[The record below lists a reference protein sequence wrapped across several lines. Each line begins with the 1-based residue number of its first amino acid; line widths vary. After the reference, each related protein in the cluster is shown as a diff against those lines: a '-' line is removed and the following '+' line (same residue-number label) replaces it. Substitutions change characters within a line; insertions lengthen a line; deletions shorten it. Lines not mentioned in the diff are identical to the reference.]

1 MGFFDDISS
10 IDPAGGGGNRL
21 GAGSYKAL
29 RITGCGIAQGFHGTR
44 FIASFDVLESS
55 GPQATPPGES
65 GDWTVRIDGTWA
77 KIGLGEV
84 KSFVASALGVS
95 PDDTAAVNALVTSAL
110 MRDVTEAGRLD
121 GKVVASD
128 AFEKR
133 TKGGQMMTKHTW
145 LPGDQA
151 QAPAP
156 APVGAPPPPPV
167 AVPALAPAPF
177 PPAGWT
183 LHPSAPGYYY
193 CGQEVLTEAALRAKV
208 GA

>member
-21 GAGSYKAL
+21 GAGHYKAL
-29 RITGCGIAQGFHGTR
+29 RITGCSIAQGFHGTR
-44 FIASFDVLESS
+44 FVAEFDVLEST
-55 GPQATPPGES
+55 GPHATPPGES
-65 GDWTVRIDGTWA
+65 GSWTARIDGTWA

-84 KSFVASALGVS
+84 KSFVAAAMGVS
-95 PDDTAAVNALVTSAL
+95 PDDVAAVNALVTSAL

-133 TKGGQMMTKHTW
+133 TKAGQTMTKHTW

-151 QAPAP
+151 VSPAP
-156 APVGAPPPPPV
+156 TPPPPP
-167 AVPALAPAPF
+167 APVVAPF

>member
-1 MGFFDDISS
+1 MGFFDDISN

-21 GAGSYKAL
+21 GAGHYPAL
-29 RITGCGIAQGFHGTR
+29 RITGCSIAQGFHGTR
-44 FIASFDVLESS
+44 FVAEFDVLESS
-55 GPQATPPGES
+55 GPHATAPGES
-65 GDWTVRIDGTWA
+65 GSWTARIDGTWA

-84 KSFVASALGVS
+84 KSFVAAALGVS

-110 MRDVTEAGRLD
+110 MRDVTDAGRLD

-133 TKGGQMMTKHTW
+133 TKGGQVMTKHTW

-156 APVGAPPPPPV
+156 VGAPPPPPV
-167 AVPALAPAPF
+167 VPAPF

-183 LHPSAPGYYY
+183 AHPAALGYFY
-193 CGQEVLTEAALRAKV
+193 CGQEVLTEAALRAKA
-208 GA
+208 GLA

>member
-21 GAGSYKAL
+21 SAGHYKAL
-29 RITGCGIAQGFHGTR
+29 RITGCSIAQGFHGTR
-44 FIASFDVLESS
+44 FVAEFDVLEST
-55 GPQATPPGES
+55 GPHATPPGES
-65 GDWTVRIDGTWA
+65 GSWTARIDGTWA

-84 KSFVASALGVS
+84 KSFVAAAMGVS
-95 PDDTAAVNALVTSAL
+95 PDDVAAVNALVTSAL

-133 TKGGQMMTKHTW
+133 TKAGQTMTKHTW
-145 LPGDQA
+145 FPGDQA
-151 QAPAP
+151 VGP
-156 APVGAPPPPPV
+156 APVGPDAPPPPP
-167 AVPALAPAPF
+167 AVPAPF
-177 PPAGWT
+177 PPAGWAV
-183 LHPSAPGYYY
+183 HPNAPGYFYK
-193 CGQEVLTEAALRAKV
+193 GQEVLTEAALRAK

>member
-29 RITGCGIAQGFHGTR
+29 RITGCSIAQGFHGTR
-44 FIASFDVLESS
+44 FVAEFDVLEST
-55 GPQATPPGES
+55 GPHATPPGES
-65 GDWTVRIDGTWA
+65 GSWTARIDGTWA

-84 KSFVASALGVS
+84 KSFVAAALGVS

-110 MRDVTEAGRLD
+110 MRDVTDAGRLD

-133 TKGGQMMTKHTW
+133 TKGGQVMTKHTW

-156 APVGAPPPPPV
+156 VGAPPPPVPPAV
-167 AVPALAPAPF
+167 AF

>member
-21 GAGSYKAL
+21 GAGHYKAL
-29 RITGCGIAQGFHGTR
+29 RITGCSIAQGFHGTR
-44 FIASFDVLESS
+44 FVAEFDVLEST
-55 GPQATPPGES
+55 GPSATPPGES
-65 GDWTVRIDGTWA
+65 GSWTARIDGTWA

-84 KSFVASALGVS
+84 KSFVAAAMGVS
-95 PDDTAAVNALVTSAL
+95 PDDVAAVNALVTSAL

-133 TKGGQMMTKHTW
+133 TKAGQTMTKHIW

-151 QAPAP
+151 QAQAP
-156 APVGAPPPPPV
+156 TPTPPPPPV
-167 AVPALAPAPF
+167 AAPAPF

-208 GA
+208 ANP